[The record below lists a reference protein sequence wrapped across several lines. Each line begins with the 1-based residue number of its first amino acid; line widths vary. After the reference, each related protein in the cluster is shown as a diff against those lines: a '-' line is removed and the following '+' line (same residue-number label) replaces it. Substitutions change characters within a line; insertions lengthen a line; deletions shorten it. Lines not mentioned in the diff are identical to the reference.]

1 VDTEAVPSKGYLEYR
16 PELDGMRG
24 LGLLAIMWYHS
35 QAFVGGPNYHG
46 GFHALDMFFVLS
58 GYLITTL
65 LVREW
70 DKYNAIRI
78 GNFYA
83 RRALRLL
90 PALVIAIP
98 FGALVVA
105 TLAEPFPRPYW
116 QSALS
121 AISYVANW
129 FQLQLSIAPLG
140 HTWSLS
146 VEEQYYLAWSA
157 LLVIALKRGT
167 SYWRL
172 GSFALV
178 VAAVMG
184 IARYA
189 AFRAGHADF
198 AVLSTFTRPDGVLIG
213 SALALLLADV
223 PARVRTFLARRDVGL
238 AAAFAF
244 VGLTFVLDW
253 HRPLYYE
260 GGLTVF
266 NVVTAAL
273 IAHMLLADRSA
284 PRRFLSFLPFA
295 ALGRISYGVYLFHV
309 PMVYLV
315 VGRPATRV
323 GAEWVGLYFVAAI
336 GMGVASWFLVE
347 RPVLKL
353 KSRFGSMSK
362 MPVATS

>member
-1 VDTEAVPSKGYLEYR
+1 MDTKAVRTKGYLAYR

-24 LGLLAIMWYHS
+24 LGVLAIMWYHS
-35 QAFVGGPNYHG
+35 QAFVGGPNYYG

-70 DKYNAIRI
+70 DRFAVISI

-90 PALVIAIP
+90 PALFIAIS
-98 FGALVVA
+98 FGAFVVSI
-105 TLAEPFPRPYW
+105 LAEPFPRPYW
-116 QSALS
+116 QSAL
-121 AISYVANW
+121 AAVSYVANW

-146 VEEQYYLAWSA
+146 VEEQYYFAWSA
-157 LLVIALKRGT
+157 LLVIALKRGA
-167 SYWRL
+167 SYRRL
-172 GSFALV
+172 GSLALV
-178 VAAVMG
+178 VAGAMG
-184 IARYA
+184 VARYI
-189 AFRAGHADF
+189 AFKTGNANF

-213 SALALLLADV
+213 SGLAMLLADI
-223 PARVRTFLARRDVGL
+223 PLRVRTFLSRREVGMS
-238 AAAFAF
+238 AAFLF
-244 VGLTFVLDW
+244 VAGSFVLDW

-260 GGLTVF
+260 GGLTAF
-266 NVVTAAL
+266 NVVTAVL
-273 IAHMLLADRSA
+273 IAHMLLSEWSA
-284 PRRFLSFLPFA
+284 PRRFLAFRPFA

-315 VGRPATRV
+315 VGHPATRV
-323 GAEWVGLYFVAAI
+323 GAEWVGLFFVASI

-362 MPVATS
+362 TPVAT